1 MTTTAITGQT
11 AQVPV
16 AGTDHPLRRLRRRRG
31 LTQVELAGLAG
42 LSYSYISMI
51 ETGQRTLTRLD
62 HITAVAAALRVS
74 PAELAP
80 GTIPAPDGQA
90 PASSASAQAF
100 PAGSD
105 EITVAR
111 HARLAGEFM
120 AHIARRD
127 VRAAGMWL
135 RRTARDPSV
144 SPWLLLDLVAMHHA
158 GMPGPRSRAAGDRRT
173 SGSRDDERQAV
184 HARGTP

>member
-1 MTTTAITGQT
+1 MTTTAITGEM

-16 AGTDHPLRRLRRRRG
+16 AGADHPLRRLRRRRG

-80 GTIPAPDGQA
+80 GTMPAPDGQA
-90 PASSASAQAF
+90 PASPASASPF
-100 PAGSD
+100 PAVRD
-105 EITVAR
+105 EVTVTR
-111 HARLAGEFM
+111 HARLAREFT
-120 AHIARRD
+120 AYVARGD
-127 VRAAGMWL
+127 TYAAGMWL

-144 SPWLLLDLVAMHHA
+144 SPWLLLDLVAMHDA
-158 GMPGPRSRAAGDRRT
+158 GMPGPRSRARGDRRA
-173 SGSRDDERQAV
+173 SGSRHDEHQAV
-184 HARGTP
+184 RARGTP